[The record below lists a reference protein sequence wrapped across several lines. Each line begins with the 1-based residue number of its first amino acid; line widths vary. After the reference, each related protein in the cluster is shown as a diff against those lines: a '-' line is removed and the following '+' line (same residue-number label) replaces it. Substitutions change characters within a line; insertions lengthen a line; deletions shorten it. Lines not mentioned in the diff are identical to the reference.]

1 MSFNTVAASDAYVK
15 TGRVFFEARIDA
27 AVGCVQLG
35 WISDGFA
42 RSDEPSGEGVGDNRH
57 GWAADGLR
65 QCKWHGAEL
74 PGFDASW
81 ATGDVVGVAADLD
94 AGRLHFAVNGAWAC
108 AFEGIAVPAS
118 GLAPALTADSGFAAT
133 LNLGN
138 AAFAF
143 GPPDESYVSVQ
154 SATE

>member
-1 MSFNTVAASDAYVK
+1 MCIRD
-15 TGRVFFEARIDA
+15 
-27 AVGCVQLG
+27 
-35 WISDGFA
+35 
-42 RSDEPSGEGVGDNRH
+42 SDEPSDGTGVGDDLH
-57 GWAADGLR
+57 SWAGDGVR
-65 QCKWHGAEL
+65 QQSWHGGEGA
-74 PGFDASW
+74 GFDAAW

-118 GLAPALTADSGFAAT
+118 GLAPALSGDSGFAAT

-154 SATE
+154 SATV